1 MKNAL
6 TIPCLRDAAVTKNK
20 KRYEDMFN
28 EIKKPSSKDMRDETP
43 VYIDR
48 SVTKNKKRYEDM
60 FNEFHKP
67 SSKDMSDET
76 PVHID
81 TSVVTETGANIAN
94 NMKDE
99 LQSFLRVIND
109 ANNE

>member
-6 TIPCLRDAAVTKNK
+6 T
-20 KRYEDMFN
+20 
-28 EIKKPSSKDMRDETP
+28 TP
-43 VYIDR
+43 IVDDV
-48 SVTKNKKRYEDM
+48 VTKNKKRYEDM
-60 FNEFHKP
+60 FNEFQKP

-76 PVHID
+76 PVDID
-81 TSVVTETGANIAN
+81 TSDTGANIAN

-99 LQSFLRVIND
+99 LQSFLRGLND

>member
-6 TIPCLRDAAVTKNK
+6 TIPCLRDAA
-20 KRYEDMFN
+20 
-28 EIKKPSSKDMRDETP
+28 
-43 VYIDR
+43 
-48 SVTKNKKRYEDM
+48 VTKNKKRYEDM